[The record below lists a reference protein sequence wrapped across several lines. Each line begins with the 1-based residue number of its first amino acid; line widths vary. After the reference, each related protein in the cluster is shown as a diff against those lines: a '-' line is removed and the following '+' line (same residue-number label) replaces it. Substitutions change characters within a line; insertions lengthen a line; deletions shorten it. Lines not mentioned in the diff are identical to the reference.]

1 MVRTYRMWQT
11 GSGNIRIFYGN
22 KDIVGV
28 YSENKK
34 PLYLRYE
41 KLYFGII
48 INECNRY
55 SALKVFYK
63 TDVALVN
70 NDYEIVEL
78 SKGIHPNTYIENE
91 KATRAILLPLNYFD
105 IEVGGK
111 FEIME

>member
-1 MVRTYRMWQT
+1 M
-11 GSGNIRIFYGN
+11 
-22 KDIVGV
+22 GV
-28 YSENKK
+28 YSENNK

-55 SALKVFYK
+55 SALKVLHK

-70 NDYEIVEL
+70 DDYVIVEL
-78 SKGIHPNTYIENE
+78 VKGIHPNTYIENE
-91 KATRAILLPLNYFD
+91 RATRAILLPPNYFD

-111 FEIME
+111 FEIIE